1 MENRKTPKPAR
12 KGSAKYFKTQL
23 RGERMKAVLF
33 SILMMQTAF
42 AQNPPVAQAP
52 SQPAAAGQTAQTP
65 TPLPTPAIT
74 GPLKAAPPN
83 TFDAGPFGKV
93 AGNGILTGMGLW

>member
-1 MENRKTPKPAR
+1 MKT
-12 KGSAKYFKTQL
+12 
-23 RGERMKAVLF
+23 VLF

-52 SQPAAAGQTAQTP
+52 GQPAAAGQTAQTP

-83 TFDAGPFGKV
+83 TFDAGPFGKG
-93 AGNGILTGMGLW
+93 AGNGILAGMGLLQGKHRVGDWPPQGTCANGHEV